1 MIPEFIGRVPVLATL
16 DELDKA
22 ALVEILTAPRNA
34 LVKQYQKLLEMEN
47 VQLTFTE
54 SALSAVATEAIDRK
68 TGARGLR
75 AIIEEIMLDV
85 MYDLPSQSNVKECV
99 ISEETVTQSKQ
110 PLLVYGSESDWG
122 A

>member
-1 MIPEFIGRVPVLATL
+1 VLATL